1 MERFVILLALAGLSY
16 LLLYTEG
23 LVKTS
28 RARFAMLGVLLAAF
42 GVRFILFGIA
52 PNDTAAAVEDA
63 IVWYRDAGGFWG
75 IRSSALPYS
84 IPVQYFLAL
93 FSLAPG
99 GGLTLFK
106 YICVFAEVTMA
117 WAAQRCVQ
125 CVTVRAQPRLF
136 AFLIVLLLPSGIF
149 QGVCSAAGDSLWW
162 VFIALAASC
171 AMRGEWRWCAGML
184 ALAVAFHPAALWIV
198 PVFWVFTAVRRN
210 TWFSLLHLVGWY
222 IAVLVPA
229 LLLGRPGSECLPFY
243 PALGTLTARPL
254 FGGAPGIYS
263 LSQHSFIAPT
273 GIALYIVFALLLVWR
288 MSRKSLASDR
298 RRQLTALSLA
308 SLCAVA
314 FLPWMCADSL
324 YGAEVLLV
332 ALCCLEPKVIP
343 AAVCA
348 SFASALAL
356 FLQNDVVHQMAH
368 GGHHGADGVA
378 QVLHLIG
385 SAHIEV
391 PRLLTGLQLLDG
403 PVQLFHRGGDPLRQA
418 QVHEYQ
424 QKHGEEH
431 DEEDFKYCPRCG
443 RELEER

>member
-23 LVKTS
+23 LVKNLPGAFC
-28 RARFAMLGVLLAAF
+28 RARRAARR
-42 GVRFILFGIA
+42 VRR
-52 PNDTAAAVEDA
+52 AVYSFRHCAERHGGRRGG
-63 IVWYRDAGGFWG
+63 RDRLVPGRRRFWG

-84 IPVQYFLAL
+84 ILVQYFLAL

-106 YICVFAEVTMA
+106 YLCVFAEVTMA

-125 CVTVRAQPRLF
+125 CVTVRAQPRVSSLF
-136 AFLIVLLLPSGIF
+136 SLC
-149 QGVCSAAGDSLWW
+149 CSFPPGSFRASAPPQAQSLV

-171 AMRGEWRWCAGML
+171 AIRGEWRWCAGML

-229 LLLGRPGSECLPFY
+229 LLLGRPGNECLPFY

-254 FGGAPGIYS
+254 FGGAPGIL
-263 LSQHSFIAPT
+263 LSRSIRSSHRPALRSTSF
-273 GIALYIVFALLLVWR
+273 FALLLVWR

-324 YGAEVLLV
+324 YGAEVLPCC
-332 ALCCLEPKVIP
+332 ALLPGAKGHPRSGVRELCFG
-343 AAVCA
+343 ACA
-348 SFASALAL
+348 FE
-356 FLQNDVVHQMAH
+356 
-368 GGHHGADGVA
+368 GC
-378 QVLHLIG
+378 
-385 SAHIEV
+385 
-391 PRLLTGLQLLDG
+391 
-403 PVQLFHRGGDPLRQA
+403 LRQRRLSPA
-418 QVHEYQ
+418 RLG
-424 QKHGEEH
+424 KPRAPRRHGRSSAVSG
-431 DEEDFKYCPRCG
+431 F
-443 RELEER
+443 

>member
-23 LVKTS
+23 LVKPPG
-28 RARFAMLGVLLAAF
+28 RVLPCSACCSPRSACGLSF
-42 GVRFILFGIA
+42 FGIA

-63 IVWYRDAGGFWG
+63 IAWYRDAGGFWG
-75 IRSSALPYS
+75 IRSSALPYP

-106 YICVFAEVTMA
+106 YLCVFAEVTMA

-171 AMRGEWRWCAGML
+171 AMRGEWRWCAGCSRLPSPFIPRRFGSCRYSGSLPPCGEYM
-184 ALAVAFHPAALWIV
+184 VFAA
-198 PVFWVFTAVRRN
+198 ASRRMVYRRSGPGAAA
-210 TWFSLLHLVGWY
+210 WPPRQRVS
-222 IAVLVPA
+222 AVLP
-229 LLLGRPGSECLPFY
+229 
-243 PALGTLTARPL
+243 
-254 FGGAPGIYS
+254 GAPERSRRGRFS
-263 LSQHSFIAPT
+263 AERRAFTHSQHSFIAPT

-356 FLQNDVVHQMAH
+356 LKDVY
-368 GGHHGADGVA
+368 
-378 QVLHLIG
+378 G
-385 SAHIEV
+385 SAV
-391 PRLLTGLQLLDG
+391 FLPPRLGKPRAPRRHGRPSAVSGFEEKAGKANGLSG
-403 PVQLFHRGGDPLRQA
+403 FV
-418 QVHEYQ
+418 
-424 QKHGEEH
+424 
-431 DEEDFKYCPRCG
+431 
-443 RELEER
+443 

>member
-229 LLLGRPGSECLPFY
+229 LLLGRPGSECLPGARNAHGAAAFRRSAGY
-243 PALGTLTARPL
+243 LLALAAFVHRADRHCALHRFRAAARMAHEPEKSRLRPAAAADGALSCLALRRGVPAVDVCRQSLRR
-254 FGGAPGIYS
+254 GGAPCR
-263 LSQHSFIAPT
+263 
-273 GIALYIVFALLLVWR
+273 ALL
-288 MSRKSLASDR
+288 
-298 RRQLTALSLA
+298 
-308 SLCAVA
+308 
-314 FLPWMCADSL
+314 P
-324 YGAEVLLV
+324 GAESHSRSGVRELRFG
-332 ALCCLEPKVIP
+332 A
-343 AAVCA
+343 CA
-348 SFASALAL
+348 FE
-356 FLQNDVVHQMAH
+356 
-368 GGHHGADGVA
+368 GC
-378 QVLHLIG
+378 
-385 SAHIEV
+385 
-391 PRLLTGLQLLDG
+391 
-403 PVQLFHRGGDPLRQA
+403 LRQRRLSPA
-418 QVHEYQ
+418 RLG
-424 QKHGEEH
+424 KPRAPRRHGRSSAVSGFEEKAGKANGLSG
-431 DEEDFKYCPRCG
+431 FV
-443 RELEER
+443 

>member
-28 RARFAMLGVLLAAF
+28 RARFVVLGVLLAAF

-63 IVWYRDAGGFWG
+63 IAWYRDAGGFWG
-75 IRSSALPYS
+75 IRFSALPYS

-106 YICVFAEVTMA
+106 YLCVFAEVTMA

-198 PVFWVFTAVRRN
+198 PVFRVFTAVRRN
-210 TWFSLLHLVGWY
+210 TWFSLLHLVGCY

-263 LSQHSFIAPT
+263 LSQYSFIAPT

-356 FLQNDVVHQMAH
+356 LKDVYGTAVFLPLGWASLALLAAMVVLLLYL
-368 GGHHGADGVA
+368 
-378 QVLHLIG
+378 VLKKRP
-385 SAHIEV
+385 AK
-391 PRLLTGLQLLDG
+391 RTG
-403 PVQLFHRGGDPLRQA
+403 
-418 QVHEYQ
+418 
-424 QKHGEEH
+424 
-431 DEEDFKYCPRCG
+431 
-443 RELEER
+443 

>member
-1 MERFVILLALAGLSY
+1 
-16 LLLYTEG
+16 
-23 LVKTS
+23 
-28 RARFAMLGVLLAAF
+28 MLGVLLAAF

-52 PNDTAAAVEDA
+52 PNDTAAAVVDA
-63 IVWYRDAGGFWG
+63 IAWYRDAGGFWG

-106 YICVFAEVTMA
+106 YLCVFAEVTMA

-162 VFIALAASC
+162 AFIALAASC

-288 MSRKSLASDR
+288 MSQKSLASDR

-356 FLQNDVVHQMAH
+356 LKDVY
-368 GGHHGADGVA
+368 
-378 QVLHLIG
+378 G
-385 SAHIEV
+385 SAV
-391 PRLLTGLQLLDG
+391 FLPLGWASLALLAAMVVLLLYLVLKKRPAKRTG
-403 PVQLFHRGGDPLRQA
+403 
-418 QVHEYQ
+418 
-424 QKHGEEH
+424 
-431 DEEDFKYCPRCG
+431 
-443 RELEER
+443 

>member
-1 MERFVILLALAGLSY
+1 M
-16 LLLYTEG
+16 
-23 LVKTS
+23 
-28 RARFAMLGVLLAAF
+28 
-42 GVRFILFGIA
+42 
-52 PNDTAAAVEDA
+52 
-63 IVWYRDAGGFWG
+63 
-75 IRSSALPYS
+75 
-84 IPVQYFLAL
+84 
-93 FSLAPG
+93 
-99 GGLTLFK
+99 
-106 YICVFAEVTMA
+106 
-117 WAAQRCVQ
+117 
-125 CVTVRAQPRLF
+125 
-136 AFLIVLLLPSGIF
+136 
-149 QGVCSAAGDSLWW
+149 
-162 VFIALAASC
+162 
-171 AMRGEWRWCAGML
+171 
-184 ALAVAFHPAALWIV
+184 

-356 FLQNDVVHQMAH
+356 LKDVY
-368 GGHHGADGVA
+368 
-378 QVLHLIG
+378 G
-385 SAHIEV
+385 SAV
-391 PRLLTGLQLLDG
+391 FLPLGWASLALLAAMVVLLLYLVLKKRPAKRTG
-403 PVQLFHRGGDPLRQA
+403 
-418 QVHEYQ
+418 
-424 QKHGEEH
+424 
-431 DEEDFKYCPRCG
+431 
-443 RELEER
+443 

>member
-1 MERFVILLALAGLSY
+1 M
-16 LLLYTEG
+16 
-23 LVKTS
+23 
-28 RARFAMLGVLLAAF
+28 
-42 GVRFILFGIA
+42 
-52 PNDTAAAVEDA
+52 
-63 IVWYRDAGGFWG
+63 
-75 IRSSALPYS
+75 
-84 IPVQYFLAL
+84 
-93 FSLAPG
+93 
-99 GGLTLFK
+99 
-106 YICVFAEVTMA
+106 
-117 WAAQRCVQ
+117 
-125 CVTVRAQPRLF
+125 
-136 AFLIVLLLPSGIF
+136 
-149 QGVCSAAGDSLWW
+149 
-162 VFIALAASC
+162 
-171 AMRGEWRWCAGML
+171 
-184 ALAVAFHPAALWIV
+184 
-198 PVFWVFTAVRRN
+198 RRN

-356 FLQNDVVHQMAH
+356 LKDVYGSAVFLPARLGKPRAPRHHGRSSAVSGFEEKGSQEGRLINWGRQLQRRYSPPQNDRKV
-368 GGHHGADGVA
+368 
-378 QVLHLIG
+378 
-385 SAHIEV
+385 
-391 PRLLTGLQLLDG
+391 LLDST
-403 PVQLFHRGGDPLRQA
+403 R
-418 QVHEYQ
+418 
-424 QKHGEEH
+424 
-431 DEEDFKYCPRCG
+431 RCG
-443 RELEER
+443 I